1 MAQRDIT
8 YCVESLQIAWYKAKE
23 EYQKRFPNMAQPFLT
38 CTYRSIE
45 EQDALF
51 IQANDLKDNN
61 NNGLIDEPGE
71 CVTHAR
77 GGQSY
82 HNTNPSKAFDI
93 AFKTKEG
100 KLIWDIENFQLFAVV
115 IKEINPDII
124 WGGNW
129 SKKKRDNPHFEIH

>member
-8 YCVESLQIAWYKAKE
+8 FCVESLQTAWFKAKDE
-23 EYQKRFPNMAQPFLT
+23 FLKRFPNMAQPFLT
-38 CTYRSIE
+38 CTYRSSE

-51 IQANDLKDNN
+51 NQAHDGIDNN

-71 CVTHAR
+71 CVTHAK

-93 AFKTKEG
+93 AFKNIEG
-100 KLIWDIENFQLFAVV
+100 KLVWDIENFKLFAGI
-115 IKEINPDII
+115 IKEINPNII
-124 WGGNW
+124 WGGTW
-129 SKKKRDNPHFEIH
+129 SKERRDNPHFEIH